1 MYTHQKTNE
10 IREIH
15 EPVNYTPQLN
25 RYSDKEMLA
34 LVIGETAAEQF
45 FRRYGSLQALM
56 EKPAADF
63 MGIDG
68 IGHKAASRMKATA
81 EIGRRLALP
90 RTLPDNEITSPGD
103 LANLLMPEMRYLSQ
117 EELRIVVVNTR
128 NQILGVNTVYRG
140 RGNCIQ
146 VDIGDLFKHVLR
158 YEKGQAFFLAHNHPS
173 GDPSP
178 SSDDIEITKKVVAAG
193 KLMGL
198 QLLDHMVIGD
208 GRFVSLRERGMGWHS

>member
-1 MYTHQKTNE
+1 M
-10 IREIH
+10 H

-63 MGIDG
+63 LAIDG
-68 IGHKAASRMKATA
+68 IGHKAASRMKAAA

-90 RTLPDNEITSPGD
+90 GTLPDKKITSPGD

-117 EELRIVVVNTR
+117 EELRIVVINTR
-128 NQILGVNTVYRG
+128 SQMLGVNTVHRG
-140 RGNCIQ
+140 SGNCIH
-146 VDIGDLFKHVLR
+146 VDIGELFKQVLR
-158 YEKGQAFFLAHNHPS
+158 YDKGRAFFLAHNHPS
-173 GDPSP
+173 GDPTP
-178 SSDDIEITKKVVAAG
+178 SSDDVRITKKIVEVG
-193 KLMGL
+193 KMMGIE
-198 QLLDHMVIGD
+198 LLDHMVIGD
-208 GRFVSLRERGMGWHS
+208 GRFVSLRERGLGWNE

>member
-1 MYTHQKTNE
+1 MYTHQQTNE
-10 IREIH
+10 IRAMH
-15 EPVNYTPQLN
+15 EPVNHTPQLN

-63 MGIDG
+63 TAIDG
-68 IGHKAASRMKATA
+68 IGATVASRMKAAA

-90 RTLPDNEITSPGD
+90 GTLPDKRITSPGD
-103 LANLLMPEMRYLSQ
+103 LANLLMPEMRYLTQ

-128 NQILGVNTVYRG
+128 NLILGVNTVYRG
-140 RGNCIQ
+140 TGNCSQ
-146 VDIGDLFKHVLR
+146 VVIADLFKHVLR
-158 YEKGQAFFLAHNHPS
+158 YDKGQAFFLVHNHPS

-178 SSDDIEITKKVVAAG
+178 SAEDIRITREIVRAG
-193 KLMGL
+193 KLMDL

-208 GRFVSLRERGMGWHS
+208 GRYVSLKERGRGWD